1 VFLTHPEP
9 PYPTIAPNLRATME
23 KTLEWVHE
31 LQDISGFPSE
41 TQAWAAMRAVLHTLR
56 DRLTPDEA
64 ADLASQMPMLLR
76 GMYYEGYNPG
86 STPLRLRTREQ
97 FIEIVERRL
106 GNHTRIHPEFACRA
120 VFDLLDRRISRGE
133 ILDVRRMLPADIRWM
148 WPPA

>member
-1 VFLTHPEP
+1 MFLTHPEP

-97 FIEIVERRL
+97 FIEIVERTPSQNDWWKGRL
-106 GNHTRIHPEFACRA
+106 NGQTGSF
-120 VFDLLDRRISRGE
+120 
-133 ILDVRRMLPADIRWM
+133 PANYVQVL
-148 WPPA
+148 